1 MINFEKIYV
10 EKSHSSH
17 IDFIYLISKSN
28 IKNSWSIK
36 SFNDDFNNMFSEYF
50 SLMYEDKVIG
60 FISIWVIIDE
70 VTITNISIHNE
81 YRGIGLSNYLMDYL
95 IKNYNNYTILLEVRE
110 SNKIAINLY
119 KKFKFKE
126 ISRRNNYYKFPSEN
140 AIIMKKF

>member
-1 MINFEKIYV
+1 MIDFKKIHV
-10 EKSHSSH
+10 KKSNSSH
-17 IDFIYLISKSN
+17 INSIYLISKSN
-28 IKNSWSIK
+28 IKNSWSIE
-36 SFNDDFNNMFSEYF
+36 SFNDDFNNIFSEYF
-50 SLMYEDKVIG
+50 SLMYENKIIG

-81 YRGIGLSNYLMDYL
+81 YKGIGLSNYLMDYL
-95 IKNYNNYTILLEVRE
+95 INNYDNYTILLEVRE

-126 ISRRNNYYKFPSEN
+126 IGRRNNYYKFPSEN